1 MYNIFYFNGQ
11 NYEKQK
17 QKTNEK
23 TQETIK
29 YKVKLIDT
37 YWFVSSSPSN
47 LTDNFSEKLSR
58 KDV

>member
-17 QKTNEK
+17 PKTNEK

-37 YWFVSSSPSN
+37 Y
-47 LTDNFSEKLSR
+47 
-58 KDV
+58 

>member
-37 YWFVSSSPSN
+37 Y
-47 LTDNFSEKLSR
+47 
-58 KDV
+58 

>member
-1 MYNIFYFNGQ
+1 MDKIMKNKN
-11 NYEKQK
+11 K
-17 QKTNEK
+17 KTNEK